1 MEDLEDDGWL
11 GNEPDDTHP
20 LAATTEERIDL
31 VDAADKARPRFPAGR
46 KPGTVGSRRIGRLVL
61 RRDLDEDLAP
71 ACDSSV
77 GVRVGAVVMDELGS
91 PVGNVGSEAGDPFQV
106 VESPTRSA
114 SGMSGISSPA

>member
-11 GNEPDDTHP
+11 GDEPDDTHP

-31 VDAADKARPRFPAGR
+31 VDAADEVRPRFPADR
-46 KPGTVGSRRIGRLVL
+46 KPGTVGSRRRIVRPVL

-77 GVRVGAVVMDELGS
+77 GVRVGAVVMDE
-91 PVGNVGSEAGDPFQV
+91 
-106 VESPTRSA
+106 SPTCTA
-114 SGMSGISSPA
+114 SSMSEISSPA